1 MIDVLCGTEQGHA
14 MSPELFK
21 CFVHELS
28 EQLNSI
34 EGVDV
39 PILNSERI
47 THLLWADDLVLLSL
61 TPIGLQQM
69 LDVLH
74 SYCADWG
81 LCVNMAKT
89 AVMVFNR
96 SGRLLNESRTFH
108 YGETPIAPTRE
119 YTYLGVIFTLTGSLS
134 KAQSNF
140 RQRALRSYFSLKA
153 MIDLNT

>member
-1 MIDVLCGTEQGHA
+1 

-28 EQLNSI
+28 EQLNRL

-61 TPIGLQQM
+61 TAIGLQKM
-69 LDVLH
+69 LNILH
-74 SYCADWG
+74 TYCADWG
-81 LCVNMAKT
+81 LCVNMEKT

-96 SGRLLNESRTFH
+96 SGRLLNESRTFY

-119 YTYLGVIFTLTGSLS
+119 CTYLGVIFTLTGSLA
-134 KAQSNF
+134 KAQSNL
-140 RQRALRSYFSLKA
+140 RQRALRGYFSLKS
-153 MIDLNT
+153 MINLNNLKKSIIFKLFDH